1 MRLKKYQFCY
11 RGLLCVS
18 MLMFIAGTAVAG
30 PATTYKFKL
39 QNIYVPG
46 TTIETYAGPKFIELV
61 DKLSGGRIKI
71 ENFAPGSLAPPT
83 EILQAVGA
91 GMFEMSASA
100 GAYAAGTIPAA
111 YLEFGVPGGPRTY
124 GEFAT
129 FFRNTGYLELLRE
142 EYAKQNVYYIAPLI
156 DEWYGMIS
164 KKPIR
169 KLEDFKGMKI
179 RATGLVAKMFAEL
192 GASPVFIPLSEVYTG
207 LSMGT
212 IDAMS
217 FADPDSHWDMK
228 LMEVAKYEIAPS
240 IMVSSGNLIMNLK
253 VWKSLPEDLQ
263 AIIEVAAWEISFRV
277 FAATKVASY
286 TALDKMKKDFGVE
299 LITLPPDQMEKWDAV
314 NRKVL
319 MEVAGKGPA
328 AKKAVDMM
336 IEWMSKNR
344 EYSNK

>member
-1 MRLKKYQFCY
+1 MRLNY
-11 RGLLCVS
+11 RSCFAYLMCLTIVLLT
-18 MLMFIAGTAVAG
+18 GTAMAES
-30 PATTYKFKL
+30 AKTYKFKL

-71 ENFAPGSLAPPT
+71 ENFPPGALAPPT

-111 YLEFGVPGGPRTY
+111 YLEFGVPGGPRTF
-124 GEFAT
+124 GEFAS

-142 EYAKQNVYYIAPLI
+142 EYAKQGVFFIAPLI

-164 KKPIR
+164 KKPVR
-169 KLEDFKGMKI
+169 KLDDFKGMKI

-192 GASPVFIPLSEVYTG
+192 GASPVFIPLAEVYTA

-228 LMEVAKYEIAPS
+228 LMEVAKFEIAPP
-240 IMVSSGNLIMNLK
+240 IMVSAGNLIMNLK
-253 VWKSLPEDLQ
+253 TWKSLPEDLQ

-277 FAATKVASY
+277 FAATKVASFA
-286 TALDKMKKDFGVE
+286 ALDKMKKEYGVE
-299 LITLPPDQMEKWDAV
+299 LITLPQEEVEKWDLV
-314 NRKVL
+314 NRKV
-319 MEVAGKGPA
+319 MMGIADKGPA

-336 IEWMSKNR
+336 VQWIEKNR
-344 EYSNK
+344 EYFD

>member
-1 MRLKKYQFCY
+1 MRLNFRDYCK
-11 RGLLCVS
+11 GLLCLS
-18 MLMFIAGTAVAG
+18 MMMLMAR
-30 PATTYKFKL
+30 PALADPAQTYKFKL

-71 ENFAPGSLAPPT
+71 ENFAPGSLSPPT

-111 YLEFGVPGGPRTY
+111 YLEFGVPGGPRTF

-129 FFRNTGYLELLRE
+129 FFRNTGFLELLRK
-142 EYAKQNVYYIAPLI
+142 EYAKQNVYFIAPLI

-169 KLEDFKGMKI
+169 KLEDFKGLKV
-179 RATGLVAKMFAEL
+179 RATGLVAKMFAAL

-228 LMEVAKYEIAPS
+228 LMEVAKYEIGPS

-253 VWKSLPEDLQ
+253 TWNSLPQDLQ
-263 AIIEVAAWEISFRV
+263 AIIETAAWEISFRV
-277 FAATKVASY
+277 FGATKVA
-286 TALDKMKKDFGVE
+286 TFEALDKMKKDYGVE
-299 LITLPPDQMEKWDAV
+299 LITLPPDQVEKWDAV

-319 MEVAGKGPA
+319 MQVAGKGPA
-328 AKKAVDMM
+328 AKKAVNMM
-336 IEWMSKNR
+336 LEWVAKNR
-344 EYSNK
+344 KYSAR